1 MTRMFNQHSHTVMT
15 LDYTKTSSK
24 SADQLTDAVQ
34 AAAAKRNFR
43 TLHVHDVQAT
53 LAEKGF
59 DIPAYRIIEVCNAG
73 FAYKAIS
80 AHTPIGMML
89 PCRIVVFDKDGTRSA
104 MLMRPGIMGEIM
116 PEANLGTLPE
126 EVEAIL
132 KDVVD
137 EAVA

>member
-1 MTRMFNQHSHTVMT
+1 MN

-24 SADQLTDAVQ
+24 SADALMDAVQ

-59 DIPAYRIIEVCNAG
+59 ELMPYRIVEVCNAG
-73 FAYKAIS
+73 FAHKAIS
-80 AHTPIGMML
+80 AHTAIGMML
-89 PCRIVVFDKDGTRSA
+89 PCRIVVFEKDGVSTA
-104 MLMRPGIMGEIM
+104 MLLRPGIMGDIM
-116 PEANLGTLPE
+116 PDADLGTLPE

-132 KDVVD
+132 KEVVD

>member
-1 MTRMFNQHSHTVMT
+1 MT
-15 LDYTKTSSK
+15 LDYTRTSTK
-24 SADQLTDAVQ
+24 PADELAEAVQ

-59 DIPAYRIIEVCNAG
+59 DIPPYRIIEVCNAA

-80 AHTPIGMML
+80 AHTPVGMML
-89 PCRIVVFDKDGTRSA
+89 PCRIVVFEKDGTSSA
-104 MLMRPGIMGEIM
+104 MLMRPSIMGDIM
-116 PEANLGTLPE
+116 PEADLGTLPE

-132 KDVVD
+132 KEVVD
-137 EAVA
+137 EASA